1 MKDGGELEEEEVPVA
16 CLALVVMVSIFL
28 FVLVKE
34 LRFFSIVAFEWIMVV
49 NLIFTTCKKND
60 QTLRTNRIKSNP
72 DNQSNQTNP
81 KNDNMIRM

>member
-49 NLIFTTCKKND
+49 NIIFTTCKKND

-72 DNQSNQTNP
+72 NNQSNQTNP
-81 KNDNMIRM
+81 KNDII